1 VTWRISIFASWI
13 FIAGFFFILPSDT
26 TDSSRADQHASRRME
41 TRGWRLHDSD
51 PVAPEAFQLN
61 IESFHKALPV
71 SLTSGL
77 ALYLD
82 HTVCAVLETRK
93 RAVAVAGGEAPVW
106 CVWGRFGARVLT
118 KVLVNC
124 NRMFIGNRVL
134 MNHPQGLYWF
144 PSLRYS
150 SKCRV

>member
-1 VTWRISIFASWI
+1 MLA
-13 FIAGFFFILPSDT
+13 
-26 TDSSRADQHASRRME
+26 RRME
-41 TRGWRLHDSD
+41 TRGWRLYEDH
-51 PVAPEAFQLN
+51 PMAAEAFQLD
-61 IESFHKALPV
+61 IETFHKALPA

-93 RAVAVAGGEAPVW
+93 QAIAAVGGQEPVW
-106 CVWGRFGARVLT
+106 CVWGRFGAKVLT

-124 NRMFIGNRVL
+124 NRLFIGTRVL
-134 MNHPQGLYWF
+134 INHPQGMYWF

-150 SKCRV
+150 S